1 MTSRLRIAL
10 GTLGLVAAAGT
21 GCGDSGPTGPSA
33 SSLIGTWN
41 ATKVEM
47 VSLADTTYRIDGL
60 EGGQTLVLYIYEDH
74 SWESI
79 QTRPGEPD
87 FLGAGTW
94 SLSGRTLTITA
105 DGEDPE
111 AFRVSCD
118 GSVMRLTL
126 ATTWDYDFDGTDE
139 PARMSMH
146 LLKDSAMR
154 IVQ

>member
-10 GTLGLVAAAGT
+10 GTLGLVAAASI
-21 GCGDSGPTGPSA
+21 GCGDSGSTGPSA
-33 SSLIGTWN
+33 SSLIGTWS

-74 SWESI
+74 TWESI
-79 QTRPGEPD
+79 QTRPGQSD
-87 FLGAGTW
+87 FHGAGTW

-105 DGEDPE
+105 EGESPE
-111 AFRVSCD
+111 KFRVSCD
-118 GSVMRLTL
+118 GSIMKLSL
-126 ATTWDYDFDGTDE
+126 ETTWDYDFDGTAE

-146 LLKDSAMR
+146 FVK
-154 IVQ
+154 